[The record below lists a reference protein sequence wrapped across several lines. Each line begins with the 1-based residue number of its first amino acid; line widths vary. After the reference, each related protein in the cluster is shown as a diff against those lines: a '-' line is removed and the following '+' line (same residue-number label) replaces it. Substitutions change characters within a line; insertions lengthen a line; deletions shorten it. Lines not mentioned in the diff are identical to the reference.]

1 MLCVRFVSSKE
12 EVQKGTNM
20 KRVVLIT
27 GAEHYDAASQTSRE
41 PDDEALWQALL
52 EKGIDVQVAV
62 WNDLTIDWE
71 RMVQRAI
78 VVIRSCWDYHHDR
91 EGFLAWAERI
101 ASMTT
106 LLNPVEVL
114 RWNTHKRYLQAL
126 ARHDIPTIP
135 TVWLPRGTS
144 LVLTDLLVERRWS
157 SAVIKPAVS
166 TNAYATLFVDEASLA
181 AGEAQ
186 AHLNTWAF
194 ERELMIQP
202 YIDAVRE
209 VGEHSLVFIAGVQT
223 PAFRKRA
230 VLSDEPDNLGEHPI
244 IPTSQEVHLA
254 QKILRIAAKLL
265 GMYSYSSFLFARV
278 DLIDDSG
285 TLRLME
291 LELVE
296 PRLRLCDT
304 LRGKEQLVATITA
317 HCVASR
323 TQPLPLAS

>member
-1 MLCVRFVSSKE
+1 
-12 EVQKGTNM
+12 M

-27 GAEHYDAASQTSRE
+27 GAEHYDASSQTSRE
-41 PDDEALWQALL
+41 PDDEALRQALL

-62 WNDLTIDWE
+62 WNDVTIDWE
-71 RMVQRAI
+71 HMVHGAI
-78 VVIRSCWDYHHDR
+78 VVIRSCWDYHNNR
-91 EGFLAWAERI
+91 EGFLAWSERI
-101 ASMTT
+101 ASMST
-106 LLNPVEVL
+106 LLNPVEIL
-114 RWNTHKRYLQAL
+114 RWNTHKRYLQVL
-126 ARHDIPTIP
+126 ARQGIPTIP
-135 TVWLPRGTS
+135 TVWLPRGKS
-144 LVLTDLLVERRWS
+144 LVLADLLVERRWS

-194 ERELMIQP
+194 EREMMIQP

-209 VGEHSLVFIAGVQT
+209 VGEHSLVFIAGEQT
-223 PAFRKRA
+223 HAFRKRA
-230 VLSDEPDNLGEHPI
+230 VLCGEADSLGEHPI

-254 QKILRIAAKLL
+254 QKILRIAARLL
-265 GMYSYSSFLFARV
+265 GMCSYSSFLFARV

-296 PRLRLCDT
+296 PRLRLCGAP
-304 LRGKEQLVATITA
+304 RCKELLVAAIAA
-317 HCVASR
+317 HCVASH

>member
-1 MLCVRFVSSKE
+1 VY
-12 EVQKGTNM
+12 EVL
-20 KRVVLIT
+20 R
-27 GAEHYDAASQTSRE
+27 H
-41 PDDEALWQALL
+41 ALL
-52 EKGIDVQVAV
+52 ERGIEVQVAV

-71 RMVQRAI
+71 HLTQGAI
-78 VVIRSCWDYHHDR
+78 VVIRSCWDYHCDR
-91 EGFLAWAERI
+91 EGFLAWTERI

-114 RWNTHKRYLQAL
+114 RWNTHKGYLQGA
-126 ARHDIPTIP
+126 
-135 TVWLPRGTS
+135 S
-144 LVLTDLLVERRWS
+144 LVLTDLLAERRWS

-181 AGEAQ
+181 AGGAQ
-186 AHLNTWAF
+186 AHLNAWAC
-194 ERELMIQP
+194 EREMMIQP

-209 VGEHSLVFIAGVQT
+209 VGEHSLVFIAGEQT
-223 PAFRKRA
+223 HAFRKRA
-230 VLSDEPDNLGEHPI
+230 VLCGEADSLGEHPI
-244 IPTSQEVHLA
+244 IPTHQEVHLA

-278 DLIDDSG
+278 DLIDDAG

-304 LRGKEQLVATITA
+304 LRGKEQLVAAITA

-323 TQPLPLAS
+323 TQPLSLAC

>member
-1 MLCVRFVSSKE
+1 
-12 EVQKGTNM
+12 M

-27 GAEHYDAASQTSRE
+27 GAEHYDAFSQTSRE
-41 PDDEALWQALL
+41 PDDALVRQTLL
-52 EKGIDVQVAV
+52 ESGIDVQVAV
-62 WNDLTIDWE
+62 WNDPTIDWE
-71 RMVQRAI
+71 HMAQGAI

-91 EGFLAWAERI
+91 EGFLAWSERI

-106 LLNPVEVL
+106 LLNPVEAL
-114 RWNTHKRYLQAL
+114 RWNTHKRYLQVL
-126 ARHDIPTIP
+126 ARHGIPTIP

-144 LVLTDLLVERRWS
+144 LVLADLLAGRRWS

-181 AGEAQ
+181 EGLAQ
-186 AHLNTWAF
+186 AHLDTWAA
-194 ERELMIQP
+194 EREMMIQP
-202 YIDAVRE
+202 SIDAVRE
-209 VGEHSLVFIAGVQT
+209 VGEHSLVFIAGEHMH
-223 PAFRKRA
+223 AFRKRA
-230 VLSDEPDNLGEHPI
+230 VLCGEADGLGEQSI

-265 GMYSYSSFLFARV
+265 GLCSSSSFLFARV

-296 PRLRLCDT
+296 PRLRLC
-304 LRGKEQLVATITA
+304 GAPQSKEQLAAAITA
-317 HCVASR
+317 HCVASHSR
-323 TQPLPLAS
+323 LLPVAS